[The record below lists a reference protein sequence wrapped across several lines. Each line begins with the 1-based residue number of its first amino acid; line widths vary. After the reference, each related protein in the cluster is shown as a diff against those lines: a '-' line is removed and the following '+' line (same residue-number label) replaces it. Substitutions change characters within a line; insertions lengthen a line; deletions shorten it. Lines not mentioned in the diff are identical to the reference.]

1 MFCTYMQLLP
11 CDANLNQKFLIL
23 SILMPYPTFMHHKGK
38 IWHTGA
44 DLEFA
49 PPYQIS

>member
-1 MFCTYMQLLP
+1 
-11 CDANLNQKFLIL
+11 
-23 SILMPYPTFMHHKGK
+23 MHHKGK